1 MGRFNNDIL
10 ISNISA
16 LMSNNSV
23 TQEKMAQAIG
33 MSQPNFNHAIHNTGG
48 KRFTIEQIFDIAHY
62 FGVSIDW
69 LEQAGIV
76 LKCKRLDNAEIPL
89 EAYADLSAFKLY
101 MSDVGMLTMKSR
113 LPAETVLANQ
123 GNTFLG
129 ALAENYAA
137 QQLHAL
143 ELPLFYWEGATSEID
158 FVLQL
163 GSSIACIEIKKGV
176 RTRSRSLSVFRQKFK
191 PDICYRFSLKNFG
204 NENGVRAVPLYAM
217 FCLGKG

>member
-1 MGRFNNDIL
+1 MAKYANYSETVIIRACYDSLPMQLAKDNKN
-10 ISNISA
+10 SNIIS
-16 LMSNNSV
+16 SKN
-23 TQEKMAQAIG
+23 
-33 MSQPNFNHAIHNTGG
+33 GG
-48 KRFTIEQIFDIAHY
+48 SSSL
-62 FGVSIDW
+62 FGVSIYW

-76 LKCKRLDNAEIPL
+76 LKCKCLDNAEIPL

-101 MSDVGMLTMKSR
+101 MSDVGLLTMKSR

-123 GNTFLG
+123 GSTFLG

-143 ELPLFYWEGATSEID
+143 GLPLYYWEGATSEID

-176 RTRSRSLSVFRQKFK
+176 RTRSRSLSVFRQKYK
-191 PDICYRFSLKNFG
+191 PALCYRFSLKNFG
-204 NENGVRAVPLYAM
+204 NENGVRSVPLYAL
-217 FCLGKG
+217 FCLGGE